1 MNISYQSTVSKRII
15 LSLLVLLVF
24 SNITSSA
31 VVPYKMFNQMA
42 LYSDTCYDYADECYM
57 SSDLYTLTQQ
67 RINKAIYG
75 QAAMVFSEGH
85 YDLCYGD
92 IDTPL
97 FNSFKKYFTP
107 LCPLA
112 FSIAEWGGNGDLR
125 YSFTPAIATK
135 KLMNSGV
142 SMSTINP
149 LEVNA
154 EYYAAMGCSFKENSY
169 WGPLQINK
177 SYLTPDSNKGYKCGY
192 IPMDYYS
199 WPDACQWTFH
209 DKCEQ
214 IKNSWN
220 KNYEFNNQYEVIA
233 HTSIAHNSGG
243 THLSSKDFYLDRNW
257 YPWKSSQAVF
267 DYAYYISS
275 GDRLD
280 IILKD
285 ADSYADKLL
294 ADFSNGTESGA
305 LYKSIDS
312 CRQLSFSM
320 EIDWSNYVKSHWLGN
335 MTSSIPLQGD
345 ALRNW
350 EKVMY
355 PIQSIW
361 NYRVLE
367 RLYGIK

>member
-1 MNISYQSTVSKRII
+1 MVKRLKIGTLLILTVVISMIVKSDAAIVIRQ
-15 LSLLVLLVF
+15 
-24 SNITSSA
+24 
-31 VVPYKMFNQMA
+31 FNQMM
-42 LYSDTCYDYADECYM
+42 LYSDTCYDYASECIM
-57 SSDLYTLTQQ
+57 PSDLYTDTQR
-67 RINKAIYG
+67 RINLAIYG
-75 QAAMVFSEGH
+75 QTAVVFSSGH
-85 YDLCYGD
+85 FDLCYGNVN
-92 IDTPL
+92 TPI
-97 FNSFKKYFTP
+97 FNSFKRYLTP

-135 KLMNSGV
+135 KLMNSGIP
-142 SMSTINP
+142 MSVINP

-154 EYYAAMGCSFKENSY
+154 EYYSAMGCSFKENSY

-177 SYLTPDSNKGYKCGY
+177 SYLTPNSNKGYSCGY
-192 IPMDYYS
+192 IPTDYYS
-199 WPDACQWTFH
+199 WSDACQWTFH

-220 KNYEFNNQYEVIA
+220 KDYEFKNQYEVIA

-243 THLSSKDFYLDRNW
+243 THLTSKDFYLDKNW

-267 DYAYYISS
+267 DYVSYITS
-275 GDRLD
+275 GERLQ
-280 IILKD
+280 IILSD
-285 ADSYADKLL
+285 ADSYADNLL
-294 ADFSNGTESGA
+294 NDFRNGNESGA
-305 LYKSIDS
+305 LYKSISD
-312 CRQLSFSM
+312 CRVLSYKM
-320 EIDWSNYVKSHWLGN
+320 NIDWSHYVKSHWLGN
-335 MTSSIPLQGD
+335 MTPNASLSGD

-367 RLYGIK
+367 RLYGLN

>member
-1 MNISYQSTVSKRII
+1 MNKSVKLIRVVLII
-15 LSLLVLLVF
+15 LLSLTIV
-24 SNITSSA
+24 SSA
-31 VVPYKMFNQMA
+31 AVQQRSFNQML
-42 LYSDTCYDYADECYM
+42 LYSDTCYDYASECYM
-57 SSDLYTLTQQ
+57 DSSLYTQTQV

-75 QAAMVFSEGH
+75 QAAVVFSSGH

-92 IDTPL
+92 MNTQI
-97 FNSFKKYFTP
+97 FKSFRKYFTP

-135 KLMNSGV
+135 KLMNNGV

-177 SYLTPDSNKGYKCGY
+177 SYLLPSSDKGYKCGFV
-192 IPMDYYS
+192 PTDYYS
-199 WPDACQWTFH
+199 WSDACQWTFH

-220 KNYEFNNQYEVIA
+220 KDYEFKNQYEVIA

-243 THLSSKDFYLDRNW
+243 THLSSRDFYLDRNW

-267 DYAYYISS
+267 DYVSYITS
-275 GDRLD
+275 GDRLQV
-280 IILKD
+280 ILNNAD
-285 ADSYADKLL
+285 AYSDKLIN
-294 ADFSNGTESGA
+294 DFRNGDESGA
-305 LYKSIDS
+305 LYKSISS
-312 CRQLSFSM
+312 CRELSLQM
-320 EIDWSNYVKSHWLGN
+320 NIDWNKYVKSHWVGN
-335 MTSSIPLQGD
+335 MTPNKELSGD

-367 RLYGIK
+367 RLYGLD